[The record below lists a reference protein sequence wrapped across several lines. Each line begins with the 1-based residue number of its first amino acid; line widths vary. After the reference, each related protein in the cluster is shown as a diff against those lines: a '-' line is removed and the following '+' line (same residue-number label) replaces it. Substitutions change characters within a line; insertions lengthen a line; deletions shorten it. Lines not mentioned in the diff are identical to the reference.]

1 VNSLEAQV
9 IESPLEE
16 SIMAFVGLL
25 ITLAGFLI
33 AFVSVGVMAST
44 GGRLV
49 MVLAG
54 IVVSLVGIIGVITP
68 AYRKEAVWKR

>member
-1 VNSLEAQV
+1 
-9 IESPLEE
+9 
-16 SIMAFVGLL
+16 MAFAGLI

-33 AFVSVGVMAST
+33 SFVSVGVMAGT

-68 AYRKEAVWKR
+68 AYRKNAVWKQ

>member
-1 VNSLEAQV
+1 
-9 IESPLEE
+9 
-16 SIMAFVGLL
+16 MAFIGLI
-25 ITLAGFLI
+25 ITLAGFFI
-33 AFVSVGVMAST
+33 ACASVGFMTGT

-68 AYRKEAVWKR
+68 AYRKNAAWKR

>member
-1 VNSLEAQV
+1 
-9 IESPLEE
+9 
-16 SIMAFVGLL
+16 MAFVGLL

-33 AFVSVGVMAST
+33 ACVSVGVMAST

-68 AYRKEAVWKR
+68 AYRKEAVWKQ